1 MQQIVID
8 VNDATAKK
16 WQVTS
21 PEIKSQLDKNIEKQL
36 ARTSFTVN
44 QQILLVFNF
53 HINRLAHPLTAC

>member
-36 ARTSFTVN
+36 ARTPFTVN

-53 HINRLAHPLTAC
+53 HISRLAHR